1 MNNNKLIFMLIVV
14 TLVASLSGCMH
25 MWKSYE
31 DAVINYEAYQE
42 IYTTTKKINTDL
54 CSMRQL
60 PDNDPMFAQFSKA
73 QRINQQKNQLNRWV
87 EEYNAKSKMINRS
100 LWKSGELPYQLT
112 VEQFNCY
119 NGN

>member
-1 MNNNKLIFMLIVV
+1 MNKIKFIFAI
-14 TLVASLSGCMH
+14 LVAIMITSSLGCMH

-31 DAVINYEAYQE
+31 DAVINYEQYQE

-60 PDNDPMFAQFSKA
+60 PEKDPMFSQFSKA
-73 QRINQQKNQLNRWV
+73 QRINQQKTQLNRWV

-100 LWKSGELPYQLT
+100 LWKSSELPYQLS